1 MDYNSNK
8 SKGYVPLSSGP
19 NMTGYYMGESPN
31 LMNMMQTGGQTTAG
45 GAALARALQMQKDQR
60 RLESAQRK
68 EAKRQKKGGLFGS
81 IGGIAGGLLGAAL
94 APVTGGA
101 SLVLASG
108 LGTALGRRAGEGL
121 GAGKSRGV
129 DRSGTVFGQQSFRDV
144 EQASRDY
151 TRGMGERALVSGLTA
166 AATAGFSPG
175 GGIYGATGRAAE
187 AGKLGTIGTR
197 LREGASAIGKAGA
210 KLGLG
215 SGKALTT
222 ASGELLSSGLPAN
235 IAGSAL
241 ADTVLKGLDSPGG
254 NTFGI
259 SQMPSLNEAEILGD
273 VAVPDF
279 DVSLPDFSNL
289 PQAPSVSEKAYL
301 RSLPDAISLGEEN
314 ALLDA
319 ARTAQG
325 AQATAKEASRSAGSL
340 MGYLQRQ
347 ELGPLADFSLRR
359 GSSSSMDPSL
369 VEAVSPYFNLPMSP
383 YGSPSMAYV
392 GVGPL
397 TVLGGS
403 PSYGME
409 NGGLI
414 GMQTGGLTAEQIL
427 EQQGLQ
433 ATPEQLALF
442 QRFDPTGISRATEG
456 AGQSLL
462 NMTAG
467 QGLASAGGGFGAQ
480 QSAISQIVE
489 QGQKSLEREIED
501 EQKSYQSQVMGTA
514 ADIVAGGGEFR
525 EYLHTNAPQNP
536 NVGDTYARGG
546 KEYEWNGSQ
555 WVDLRQAGG
564 PRDDYDYDDDYYT
577 SDVNL
582 KENID
587 LVGLSDS
594 GINIYTFEYK
604 DKKYGEGV
612 YRGVMAQEVPWA
624 SFEANN
630 GYLVVDYS
638 KVDVDFEQ
646 VYNG

>member
-31 LMNMMQTGGQTTAG
+31 LLNMMQTGGQTTAG

-60 RLESAQRK
+60 ALESAQRK
-68 EAKRQKKGGLFGS
+68 EAERQKKGGLFGS
-81 IGGIAGGLLGAAL
+81 IASTAGGLLGAAI
-94 APVTGGA
+94 GGPA
-101 SLVLASG
+101 GAAIGAG
-108 LGTALGRRAGEGL
+108 LGKGLGERFGAGE
-121 GAGKSRGV
+121 AR
-129 DRSGTVFGQQSFRDV
+129 DYDTSGTVFSQQSFRDV
-144 EQASRDY
+144 DEASEEFSEGILGRSLLAGAQ
-151 TRGMGERALVSGLTA
+151 TGLTA
-166 AATAGFSPG
+166 GLTPG
-175 GGIYGATGRAAE
+175 GGIYGQYNPLTSTGQQGIKAGIQGLGVTGYTPTQSLTSFGRAQYE
-187 AGKLGTIGTR
+187 GGTGGLAGTGDLTFFD
-197 LREGASAIGKAGA
+197 KAR
-210 KLGLG
+210 
-215 SGKALTT
+215 
-222 ASGELLSSGLPAN
+222 
-235 IAGSAL
+235 
-241 ADTVLKGLDSPGG
+241 
-254 NTFGI
+254 
-259 SQMPSLNEAEILGD
+259 
-273 VAVPDF
+273 
-279 DVSLPDFSNL
+279 
-289 PQAPSVSEKAYL
+289 
-301 RSLPDAISLGEEN
+301 RSLFGGRSL
-314 ALLDA
+314 
-319 ARTAQG
+319 
-325 AQATAKEASRSAGSL
+325 
-340 MGYLQRQ
+340 Y
-347 ELGPLADFSLRR
+347 
-359 GSSSSMDPSL
+359 
-369 VEAVSPYFNLPMSP
+369 NL
-383 YGSPSMAYV
+383 
-392 GVGPL
+392 
-397 TVLGGS
+397 
-403 PSYGME
+403 E
-409 NGGLI
+409 DGGLI

-442 QRFDPTGISRATEG
+442 QRFDPTGISRAAEG

-462 NMTAG
+462 GMTGG

-480 QSAISQIVE
+480 QSAISQTVE

-646 VYNG
+646 VI